1 MPGADVVQPWGD
13 VFLADQAGARPRNG
27 AARVGDGGS
36 GAGPDHGQVCG
47 EVGHAACADASHKRA
62 EGRSGGGPR
71 LGAAV
76 WAPRTAAFDVTQLGG
91 SIRAAGQAA
100 AVPCSFYAW
109 IRFQRFPAALFEG
122 QYRGGLIQ
130 PTGAGAG
137 SSGAP
142 SAAAA

>member
-1 MPGADVVQPWGD
+1 MPGADVVQPGGD
-13 VFLADQAGARPRNG
+13 VFLAY
-27 AARVGDGGS
+27 
-36 GAGPDHGQVCG
+36 
-47 EVGHAACADASHKRA
+47 
-62 EGRSGGGPR
+62 
-71 LGAAV
+71 
-76 WAPRTAAFDVTQLGG
+76 
-91 SIRAAGQAA
+91 QAA

-142 SAAAA
+142 SAAAALAYVCVARSDFLGAGVAAGAPRPGRAGVGL